1 MMSLRES
8 RMFSLAVIVGG
19 LGMLFFA
26 YFANAASEV
35 SGARLAE
42 EYLKKGNKAYIDGD
56 YDQAIVFLAQ
66 AVTLAPERSE
76 AVERLKL
83 VVEQKQMLENNA
95 SYKDFVK
102 QTNDSESEKTR
113 QFMERMKN
121 AQEVLQLENNRKML
135 ELKLDNDKTIT
146 GAVARQ
152 DSIIELQDKKVE
164 RMRLITSFS
173 FLVMGIFVI
182 LNIYLLVYIFR
193 RPAVTLSKD
202 NKVVPIGKRRQ
213 G

>member
-1 MMSLRES
+1 MISLRES

-202 NKVVPIGKRRQ
+202 NKVVPIGKRH

>member
-1 MMSLRES
+1 MISLRES

-202 NKVVPIGKRRQ
+202 DKVVPIGKRRQ

>member
-1 MMSLRES
+1 MISLRES

-56 YDQAIVFLAQ
+56 YDQAIIFLAQ

-95 SYKDFVK
+95 SYQDFVK

-182 LNIYLLVYIFR
+182 LNIYLLV
-193 RPAVTLSKD
+193 
-202 NKVVPIGKRRQ
+202 
-213 G
+213 

>member
-1 MMSLRES
+1 MISLRES